1 MTLYKKSRSSLKNN
15 RKGKSQGAI
24 SSFVPPPPFVDST
37 TVFNSINKP
46 IIKPDNHLVSSLRKI
61 ICTGN
66 PGVGLPNI
74 RTSCA
79 TNAAVQ
85 FMFAFPEVQ
94 ALIISDQSTKKTQ
107 SKLVKDL
114 YDVLIL
120 MIQLEKNPSENTDR
134 QLRDALV
141 SLRNSSK
148 ENSLTE
154 GGEIDGWG
162 DSFELTKMF
171 ISDLGLGTVF
181 AFIRVKFDD
190 KICRHGCILETS
202 EKYDSIPLYPDHENK
217 QTISSLIKGT
227 NFTNF
232 EEEFVTKCPESGE
245 LIRTENPCKGQKLNH
260 IYVKLSR
267 GQKSICWSV
276 MRTTEPGYE
285 TPVFRPELEAEVY
298 VLTDNYNK
306 FASKNENGL
315 IAKCVLRK
323 LELRALTFSTGN
335 HFYAARRNS
344 RSNDENDWV
353 IYDDDTKHDIKY
365 EQLMD
370 NRRQR
375 QVLMIL
381 YVLVDVSP

>member
-1 MTLYKKSRSSLKNN
+1 
-15 RKGKSQGAI
+15 
-24 SSFVPPPPFVDST
+24 
-37 TVFNSINKP
+37 
-46 IIKPDNHLVSSLRKI
+46 
-61 ICTGN
+61 
-66 PGVGLPNI
+66 
-74 RTSCA
+74 
-79 TNAAVQ
+79 VQ

-120 MIQLEKNPSENTDR
+120 MIQLEENPSQTDR
-134 QLRDALV
+134 QLRYALV
-141 SLRNSSK
+141 SLRKSSK
-148 ENSLTE
+148 SPTE
-154 GGEIDGWG
+154 EKEDDGWG
-162 DSFELTKMF
+162 DSFELTRLF
-171 ISDLGLGTVF
+171 ISELGLGTVY
-181 AFIRVKFDD
+181 AFIRVKFNDQ
-190 KICRHGCILETS
+190 ICRHDCILETS

-227 NFTNF
+227 NFTDF
-232 EEEFVTKCPESGE
+232 EKEFETQCPKSGE

-267 GQKSICWSV
+267 GQKSVCWSV
-276 MRTTEPGYE
+276 RRTTYTGYE

-298 VLTDNYNK
+298 VLTDAYKK
-306 FASKNENGL
+306 FASRDENEL

-344 RSNDENDWV
+344 RSNDKNDWV
-353 IYDDDTKHDIKY
+353 IYNDETKHDIKY

-370 NRRQR
+370 YSRQR